1 MPTFKN
7 TSDTVFQDGDLIVK
21 PGESFLTEE
30 ESRVVQMRDQ
40 YAWQFSES
48 KAKDA
53 PTEAEVK
60 EDAPAKGV
68 RPSVGDSYVE
78 VDADASSP
86 RKLASQK

>member
-60 EDAPAKGV
+60 EDAPKGV
-68 RPSVGDSYVE
+68 RPSVGDSFVE
-78 VDADASSP
+78 VDAQGKQS
-86 RKLASQK
+86 KKIG